1 MRRALLGLLISTL
14 GPGRLRLAAV
24 KLHHDR
30 RLY

>member
-1 MRRALLGLLISTL
+1 MLLGVVIMTL

-24 KLHHDR
+24 KLHHNP

>member
-1 MRRALLGLLISTL
+1 MLLEVVIMTL

-24 KLHHDR
+24 KLHHNP